1 MQKSPLI
8 YSFLLLLLASC
19 ATQPPVGV
27 PEKIS
32 PPLSTEHRLW
42 TAAYR
47 VALNYPI
54 RDLSEKDR
62 FIESDWIEEGK
73 YSRYRFFITMG
84 HPTQSSPTEIIPEII
99 PEIIIEIQNQSRSS
113 QIRPSKKSEW
123 RWSAPSLDKE
133 EKLKQAIYAEFQKN
147 L

>member
-1 MQKSPLI
+1 MRKSSLI

-27 PEKIS
+27 PEEI
-32 PPLSTEHRLW
+32 PAPVSTENQLW

-62 FIESDWIEEGK
+62 FIESDWIGEGK
-73 YSRYRFFITMG
+73 HSRYRFFITVERDPRFRG
-84 HPTQSSPTEIIPEII
+84 DDSRPPQAIV
-99 PEIIIEIQNQSRSS
+99 EIQN
-113 QIRPSKKSEW
+113 QIRPSKKSQW

-133 EKLKQAIYAEFQKN
+133 EKLKQAIHAEFQKN

>member
-1 MQKSPLI
+1 MRKSPLI

-32 PPLSTEHRLW
+32 APLSTEHRLW

-73 YSRYRFFITMG
+73 RSRYRFFITVG
-84 HPTQSSPTEIIPEII
+84 TDPRFRGDDSRPPQVIV
-99 PEIIIEIQNQSRSS
+99 EIQNQSRSS
-113 QIRPSKKSEW
+113 QIRPSRKSEW

-133 EKLKQAIYAEFQKN
+133 EKLKQAIHAEFQKN